1 MGRLSGKP
9 VTPLYLKT
17 PCTDRNT
24 RSTLL
29 FERSRNI
36 LSVIPTT
43 FLRRALQGGVN
54 ALPTYLPTLVVLEV
68 GTERETGPNVVLVVA
83 GE

>member
-29 FERSRNI
+29 FERSKNI

-54 ALPTYLPTLVVLEV
+54 ALPTLVVLEV